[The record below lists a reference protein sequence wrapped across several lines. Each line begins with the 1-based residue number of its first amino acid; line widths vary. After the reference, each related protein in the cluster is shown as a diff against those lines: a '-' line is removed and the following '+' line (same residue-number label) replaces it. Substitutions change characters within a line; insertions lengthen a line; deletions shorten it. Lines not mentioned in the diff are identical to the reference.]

1 MNVLI
6 TGAAGY
12 LGSLLVKRLSAAK
25 KDGKPIH
32 IIATDI
38 HENPRFH
45 SEASIDYVQLDIR
58 SKEVHEVMATHCI
71 DTVVHLASIVT
82 PGKKSNREL
91 EYSVDVLGTQ
101 NVLQACVHN
110 NVKRIIVSSSGAAYG
125 YYPDNPEWIKEDQPI
140 RGNQEFSYSYHKR
153 LVEQTLAEY
162 RQNHPDLEQV
172 IFRIGTILGET
183 VNNQITAL
191 FEKKALI
198 GISKSDSPFVFI
210 WDQDIVCC
218 LERAVTGNVT
228 GIFNVAGDGKLTI
241 DELAHILNKPVIR
254 LPASI
259 VKFALFILKRL
270 SLTQYGEEQVNFLR
284 YRPVLDNT
292 KLKTSFG
299 YTPTYTTREVFEYYL
314 TRNTRMK
321 SQRNRYRISEKSFSK
336 WESS

>member
-12 LGSLLVKRLSAAK
+12 LGSLLVQRLSGAE

-38 HENPRFH
+38 QEKPDFLPG
-45 SEASIDYVQLDIR
+45 ASIDYVKLDIR
-58 SKEVHEVMATHCI
+58 SKEVHKVMATYQI

-101 NVLQACVHN
+101 NILQACVTN
-110 NVKRIIVSSSGAAYG
+110 GVKRIVVSSSGAAYG
-125 YYPDNPEWIKEDQPI
+125 YHPDNPERITEEHPI
-140 RGNQEFSYSYHKR
+140 RGNQEFAYSYHKR

-162 RQNHPDLEQV
+162 RQNYPDLEQV

-241 DELAHILNKPVIR
+241 DELAHILNKPVFR

-270 SLTQYGEEQVNFLR
+270 SLSQYGEEQVNFLR

-292 KLKTSFG
+292 RLKTSFG

-314 TRNTRMK
+314 MRNTRMK
-321 SQRNRYRISEKSFSK
+321 SQRNQYRISEKSFSK

>member
-12 LGSLLVKRLSAAK
+12 LGSLLVQRLSMAEK
-25 KDGKPIH
+25 NGKPIH

-38 HENPRFH
+38 QEKPIFY
-45 SEASIDYVQLDIR
+45 SDTTIDYVQLDIR
-58 SKEVHEVMATHCI
+58 SEDVHKIMEKYCI

-91 EYSVDVLGTQ
+91 EYSVDVFGTE
-101 NVLQACVHN
+101 NILKACVN
-110 NVKRIIVSSSGAAYG
+110 NGVKRFIVSSSGAAYG
-125 YYPDNPEWIKEDQPI
+125 YHLDNPEWITEDTPI
-140 RGNQEFSYSYHKR
+140 RGNKEFAYSYHKR
-153 LVEQTLAEY
+153 LVEQLLADY
-162 RQNHPDLEQV
+162 RQTHPELEQI

-198 GISKSDSPFVFI
+198 GIFRSDSPFVFI
-210 WDQDIVCC
+210 WDHDVACC
-218 LERAVTGNVT
+218 LERAVTGDVT

-241 DELAHILNKPVIR
+241 DELAYILYKPVIR
-254 LPASI
+254 IPALV
-259 VKFALFILKRL
+259 VKWALYILKRL

-292 KLKTSFG
+292 KLKNIFG

-314 TRNTRMK
+314 KHNAKMK
-321 SQRNRYRISEKSFSK
+321 SQSHQYRIDEKSFN
-336 WESS
+336 